1 MSLRHI
7 ALGSPTN
14 KRERLGQSAA
24 RRETAAARG
33 RVANTDLR
41 MLVGHSIVCA
51 VPHGM

>member
-7 ALGSPTN
+7 ALDSPTN
-14 KRERLGQSAA
+14 KRERLRVK
-24 RRETAAARG
+24 RRAAAASG

-41 MLVGHSIVCA
+41 MLVGHRIVCA